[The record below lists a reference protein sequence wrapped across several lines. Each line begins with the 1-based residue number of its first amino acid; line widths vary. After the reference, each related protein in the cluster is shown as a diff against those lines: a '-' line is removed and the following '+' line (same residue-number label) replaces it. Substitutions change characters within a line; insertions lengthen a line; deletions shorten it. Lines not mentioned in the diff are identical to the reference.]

1 MSDFR
6 RRLMQCSNKYIELEY
21 IESTGTQFI
30 DTGEIAN
37 QDTGID
43 MKYKV
48 TKFQSNLSSGLSPFG
63 ARKSYLK
70 DQFLILSP
78 VNAYTHV
85 YFCYGNEEKINT
97 SISLDKDINVNIRGN
112 IWKTSLFNYSF
123 SNANFV
129 TPYNLSLFAINSR
142 LSEGFDGGLRIYFAK
157 IYNKNE
163 LIKDLIPVIRKIDN
177 DVCMYDK
184 ISGKFFTN
192 QGTGKF
198 IAGPEKI

>member
-6 RRLMQCSNKYIELEY
+6 RRLMKCSEEYIELEY
-21 IESTGTQFI
+21 IESTGTPFI

-48 TKFQSNLSSGLSPFG
+48 TKFQSDLSKALSPFG
-63 ARKSYLK
+63 ARESYLK
-70 DQFLILSP
+70 DQFLIFSP
-78 VNAYTHV
+78 VNARTHV
-85 YFCYGNEEKINT
+85 YFCYGDEVKIDT
-97 SISLDKDINVNIRGN
+97 GISLNKDIDVNIRGN
-112 IWKTSLFNYSF
+112 VWKTSLFNHTF

-129 TPYNLSLFAINSR
+129 TPYNLILFANKPQP
-142 LSEGFDGGLRIYFAK
+142 LADGGLRIYFTK

-163 LIKDLIPVIRKIDN
+163 LIKDLIPVIRKINN

>member
-6 RRLMQCSNKYIELEY
+6 RRLMKCSEEYIELEY

-48 TKFQSNLSSGLSPFG
+48 TKFQSDLSRGLSPFG

-70 DQFLILSP
+70 DQFLIFSP

-85 YFCYGNEEKINT
+85 YFCYGDEAKINT
-97 SISLDKDINVNIRGN
+97 AISLGKAIIDVNIRGN
-112 IWKTSLFNYSF
+112 VWKTSLFNHTF

-129 TPYNLSLFAINSR
+129 TPYNLSLFANNPPR
-142 LSEGFDGGLRIYFAK
+142 LSDGGLRIYFTK

-163 LIKDLIPVIRKIDN
+163 LIKDLIPVIRKINN

-198 IAGPEKI
+198 IAGAEKI